1 MYYVVATVLLVLCLL
16 GIPYLMR
23 RKVWKNLNLEIM
35 NNDFDTYYF
44 TIDSLKAQLSMSAFE
59 RENMRLSGYIAQD
72 RKDDVEQQLSMMMNM
87 RIKKNQKLAV
97 YERAFYYYLQLGR
110 DRKSTRLN
118 SSHKA

>member
-44 TIDSLKAQLSMSAFE
+44 MIHSKHS
-59 RENMRLSGYIAQD
+59 
-72 RKDDVEQQLSMMMNM
+72 
-87 RIKKNQKLAV
+87 
-97 YERAFYYYLQLGR
+97 
-110 DRKSTRLN
+110 
-118 SSHKA
+118 

>member
-23 RKVWKNLNLEIM
+23 RKVWKNLNLEII

-44 TIDSLKAQLSMSAFE
+44 TIYSLKAQLSMSAFE

-72 RKDDVEQQLSMMMNM
+72 RKDDV
-87 RIKKNQKLAV
+87 
-97 YERAFYYYLQLGR
+97 
-110 DRKSTRLN
+110 
-118 SSHKA
+118 

>member
-59 RENMRLSGYIAQD
+59 RENMRF
-72 RKDDVEQQLSMMMNM
+72 
-87 RIKKNQKLAV
+87 
-97 YERAFYYYLQLGR
+97 ERLYCAG
-110 DRKSTRLN
+110 S
-118 SSHKA
+118 